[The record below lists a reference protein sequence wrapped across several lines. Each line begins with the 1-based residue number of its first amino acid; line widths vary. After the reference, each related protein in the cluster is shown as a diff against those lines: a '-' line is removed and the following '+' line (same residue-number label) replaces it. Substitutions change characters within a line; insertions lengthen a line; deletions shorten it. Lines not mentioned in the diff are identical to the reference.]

1 MSQTSQSDLIGIADV
16 AAKLP
21 QFIRKVPHLISGLKQ
36 AYLRTPDTP
45 AGLGIAFEKAVKRHP
60 HGMALLFEEQKFS
73 YNQLNAWA
81 NQIAHYYLSL
91 GVRKGDVIA
100 VMLENRPEMI
110 ATVIGLAKLGVTA
123 ALVNTSQS
131 GKVLIH
137 SINLVKP
144 IALIVGEECR
154 AAVDEIRQALEI
166 KEDRFYWFADQA
178 TSINHGT
185 APSGYVNLAKV
196 IDHFARFNPP
206 TTAKVQGKD
215 GLFYIYT
222 SGTTGLPKAVIFTNS
237 RWTLA
242 YGTYGHVLALNK
254 DDVMYVTLPLYH
266 ATGIVVCWC
275 GVIASSG
282 ALAIRRKYST
292 SAFWQ
297 DVKKFDASAIG
308 YVGELCRYL
317 MDAPESDLEHGH
329 RVKKMIGNGMRPN
342 IWDKF
347 KARFGIEEV
356 LELYGSSEGNVGF
369 TNLFNFDNTV
379 GFSPTPYAVIEF
391 DKDKNEPILNAQGY
405 CKRVKKGQTGL
416 LIGKITRRSPF
427 DGYTDQSKNQAVIIQ
442 NVFKQGDAYFNT
454 GDLVRDIG
462 FRHAQFID
470 RLGDTF
476 RWKGENVSTTQ
487 VENIVSDYA
496 KIASAVVYGVEV
508 PHTNGRAGMVAV
520 TLAENSSLDEQ
531 DLTDMLTHF
540 KAELPSYAVPLFIRI
555 QEQVE
560 TTGTFKY
567 LKNKLKTQGFNIHE
581 TQERILVWLPGQKS
595 YTDLSPEIY
604 ENIQAYKYRF

>member
-1 MSQTSQSDLIGIADV
+1 M
-16 AAKLP
+16 
-21 QFIRKVPHLISGLKQ
+21 
-36 AYLRTPDTP
+36 
-45 AGLGIAFEKAVKRHP
+45 
-60 HGMALLFEEQKFS
+60 
-73 YNQLNAWA
+73 
-81 NQIAHYYLSL
+81 
-91 GVRKGDVIA
+91 
-100 VMLENRPEMI
+100 
-110 ATVIGLAKLGVTA
+110 
-123 ALVNTSQS
+123 
-131 GKVLIH
+131 
-137 SINLVKP
+137 
-144 IALIVGEECR
+144 
-154 AAVDEIRQALEI
+154 
-166 KEDRFYWFADQA
+166 
-178 TSINHGT
+178 
-185 APSGYVNLAKV
+185 
-196 IDHFARFNPP
+196 
-206 TTAKVQGKD
+206 
-215 GLFYIYT
+215 
-222 SGTTGLPKAVIFTNS
+222 
-237 RWTLA
+237 
-242 YGTYGHVLALNK
+242 
-254 DDVMYVTLPLYH
+254 
-266 ATGIVVCWC
+266 
-275 GVIASSG
+275 
-282 ALAIRRKYST
+282 
-292 SAFWQ
+292 
-297 DVKKFDASAIG
+297 
-308 YVGELCRYL
+308 
-317 MDAPESDLEHGH
+317 
-329 RVKKMIGNGMRPN
+329 
-342 IWDKF
+342 
-347 KARFGIEEV
+347 
-356 LELYGSSEGNVGF
+356 
-369 TNLFNFDNTV
+369 

-427 DGYTDQSKNQAVIIQ
+427 DGYTDQRKNQAVIMQ